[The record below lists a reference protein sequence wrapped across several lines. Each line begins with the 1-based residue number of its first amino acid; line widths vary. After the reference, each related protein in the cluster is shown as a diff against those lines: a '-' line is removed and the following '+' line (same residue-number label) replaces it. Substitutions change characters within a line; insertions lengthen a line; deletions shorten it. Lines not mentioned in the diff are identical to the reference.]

1 MHSEDS
7 DGTEINHMVI
17 HIYGSSTKHSYDMA
31 FQMNFDLENCGGRI
45 FNG

>member
-17 HIYGSSTKHSYDMA
+17 YIDGSSTKHSYDMT
-31 FQMNFDLENCGGRI
+31 FQMNFDLENCGGGI